1 MNVDIK
7 MCPKMY
13 DLFYEN
19 PGLRYYVISGGR
31 GKGATW
37 SIARYLVNEAITSK
51 KFIMCAREV
60 QTSIRY
66 SSKKTIEDTIEALGL
81 RPFFKFMKLETI
93 CKINGSKFIYNGI
106 SDMTAGSI
114 KGLESVD
121 IVWVAESQNISS
133 KSLKILTPT
142 VRQAGSHLVF
152 DINPESDDDPVY
164 DRFITHGDEISR
176 LALLKCSYRDNPW
189 FTEELEEERL
199 NDSRVLSK
207 EDYNWVWEGHTRRY
221 TDAQI
226 FANYYEV
233 SDYDALVPFNKRNY
247 FYGVDWGYAKDPT
260 TCIRMFF
267 YEGYLFIDAES
278 RKVECGLDNT
288 PELFDKVMLDRRSW
302 CKADSARPETIDYM
316 NKRGFRIVGAKKG
329 NNSIGD
335 GILRLKR
342 YRNIIVHKQRCPETA
357 KEFDKYSWK
366 VNKQT
371 EAIIKIP
378 EDKFNHS
385 IDAIRYGT
393 EGKEASGGCTVSG
406 KKKQRKK

>member
-1 MNVDIK
+1 
-7 MCPKMY
+7 MCPKMF
-13 DLFYEN
+13 DLFYNN
-19 PGLRYYVISGGR
+19 PGLQYYVISGGR

-37 SIARYLVNEAITSK
+37 SIARYLVNEALSSK

-66 SSKKTIEDTIEALGL
+66 SSKKSIEDTIEALGL
-81 RPFFKFMKLETI
+81 RQFFKFMKLETI
-93 CKINGSKFIYNGI
+93 CKLNGSKFIYNGI

-114 KGLESVD
+114 KGLESAD

-133 KSLKILTPT
+133 KSLKILLPT
-142 VRQAGSHLVF
+142 VRVEGSHILF

-164 DRFITHGDEISR
+164 NYFIVNEDKVDG
-176 LALLKCSYRDNPW
+176 LKVLKCSYKDNPW
-189 FTEELEEERL
+189 FTRELESCRI
-199 NDSRVLSK
+199 NDKRVLST
-207 EDYNWVWEGHTRRY
+207 EDYNWIWEGHTRRY
-221 TDAQI
+221 SNAQI
-226 FANYYEV
+226 FKDYYSIE
-233 SDYDALVPFNKRNY
+233 DYDALVPFDKRKY

-260 TCIRMFF
+260 VCIRMFF
-267 YEGYLFIDAES
+267 YEGYLFIDGES
-278 RKVECGLDNT
+278 RQVECGLDNT
-288 PELFDKVMLDRRSW
+288 PELFDKVMLDRRDW

-316 NKRGFRIVGAKKG
+316 NKRGFRIVPAKKG

-342 YRNIIVHKQRCPETA
+342 YRNIIVHKQRCPDTA

-371 EAIIKIP
+371 EEIIKIP
-378 EDKFNHS
+378 ADKFNHS

-393 EGKEASGGCTVSG
+393 EGKEARSGSIVSG
-406 KKKQRKK
+406 KKKQRKR